1 MLYADS
7 SALVKRYLEERGSG
21 RLNAKIAETTRARH
35 RVLTSV
41 LSFAEVHAAMA
52 RKLQERPPLHTTE
65 YHWATTQFDSDWRT
79 YLTRVDLTSAVLNLI
94 PDLVRRHFLR
104 GSDAIHLASA
114 LLVRESLE
122 FNKNMGTLPETMIF
136 ATSDKKLARAAEHE
150 QLEVFDPED
159 AP

>member
-7 SALVKRYLEERGSG
+7 SALVKRYLEEHGSDK
-21 RLNAKIAETTRARH
+21 LNAKIAETTKARH

-52 RKLQERPPLHTTE
+52 RKLRERPPLRVTE
-65 YHWATTQFDSDWRT
+65 YHWATARFDSDWRT
-79 YLTRVDLTSAVLNLI
+79 YLTRVDLTTAVLTLI
-94 PDLVRRHFLR
+94 PDLVKRHFLR

-114 LLVRESLE
+114 LWVRESLE
-122 FNKNMGTLPETMIF
+122 SVGARGALAEPLIF
-136 ATSDKKLARAAEHE
+136 ATSDAQLARAAEYE

>member
-7 SALVKRYLEERGSG
+7 SALVKRYLEERGSDK
-21 RLNAKIAETTRARH
+21 LIAKIAATTRARH

-52 RKLQERPPLHTTE
+52 RKLRERPPLLATE
-65 YHWATTQFDSDWRT
+65 YHWATARLDSDWRT
-79 YLTRVDLTSAVLNLI
+79 YLTRVELTTAVLNLI
-94 PDLVRRHFLR
+94 PDLVKRHFLR

-114 LLVRESLE
+114 LWVRESLE
-122 FNKNMGTLPETMIF
+122 FGRAKGTSAETLIF
-136 ATSDKKLARAAEHE
+136 ATSDKQLARAAEYE

-159 AP
+159 MP